1 MYKHN
6 DHYLKF
12 CIPQRSIVLTIQKVN
27 YDCRLEKMKM
37 SPHFQRWW
45 DKCPLII

>member
-12 CIPQRSIVLTIQKVN
+12 CILQCSILLSIQKVN
-27 YDCRLEKMKM
+27 YVGLT
-37 SPHFQRWW
+37 F
-45 DKCPLII
+45 